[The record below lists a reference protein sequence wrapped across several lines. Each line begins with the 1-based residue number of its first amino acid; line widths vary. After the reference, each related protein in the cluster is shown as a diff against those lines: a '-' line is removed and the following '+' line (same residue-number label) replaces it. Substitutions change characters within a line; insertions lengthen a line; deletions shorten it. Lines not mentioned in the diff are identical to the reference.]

1 MSRHRQPARS
11 KTAAVLGL
19 CLGTTLAG
27 LAAAAL
33 AEAPSSVAAV
43 PVPAAARWAAP
54 IAAGRATLQ
63 GMIDRGEAPGCSV
76 AVAAGGKVVW
86 TEGFGWAD
94 LERRVPATARTRFGI
109 GSISKSL
116 TAAALVALAED
127 GTLDLDAPVERW
139 LPDFPHPGRGVTL
152 RRIAAH
158 QSGLADE
165 VATRLFPTAEHF
177 PTLADAYRE
186 MRAERLAYEPG
197 SRVEYATGSYTILGR
212 AMERAAGKGFLE
224 ILGERVLAPAGIPGV
239 VPNDPRRPP
248 PERTSFYLPA
258 DGGGF
263 TAAPPYDP
271 SHKLPGAG
279 FLATAE
285 EMARFGAALL
295 RPGILGERGRAELF
309 RPVPLADGTATDY
322 APGFRVKDDGGRRLL
337 HQPGGGIGISAWL
350 FVFPDDDLVVALLAN
365 VATAP
370 VGGATRQAI
379 TDAFFAAMDKTAADV
394 GSASTPARPGR
405 GR

>member
-1 MSRHRQPARS
+1 MDYRRPPAARS
-11 KTAAVLGL
+11 RTLAALGL
-19 CLGTTLAG
+19 CLGTILAVAAAPVARAASPAPS
-27 LAAAAL
+27 LAAAAPVAASGRW
-33 AEAPSSVAAV
+33 AEA
-43 PVPAAARWAAP
+43 
-54 IAAGRATLQ
+54 IASGRATLQ
-63 GMIDRGEAPGCSV
+63 GMIDRGEAPGCAV
-76 AVAAGGKVVW
+76 AVAAGGEVVW

-94 LERRVPATARTRFGI
+94 LERRVPATERTRFGI

-177 PTLADAYRE
+177 PTLAGAYAVIRE
-186 MRAERLAYEPG
+186 ERLAYEPG

-212 AMERAAGKGFLE
+212 AMERAAGQGFLE

-239 VPNDPRRPP
+239 VANDPRRPP
-248 PERTSFYLPA
+248 PGRTVFYLPA
-258 DGGGF
+258 EGGGF

-279 FLATAE
+279 LLATAE
-285 EMARFGAALL
+285 EVARFGAALL
-295 RPGILGERGRAELF
+295 GPGMLGERGREELF
-309 RPVPLADGTATDY
+309 RPVPLADGSATEY

-350 FVFPDDDLVVALLAN
+350 FVYPDDDLVVALLSN
-365 VATAP
+365 VSTAP
-370 VGGATRQAI
+370 VGGATRKAI
-379 TDAFFAAMDKTAADV
+379 TDAFFAAMAE
-394 GSASTPARPGR
+394 PAPAEVAPPRPPG
-405 GR
+405 